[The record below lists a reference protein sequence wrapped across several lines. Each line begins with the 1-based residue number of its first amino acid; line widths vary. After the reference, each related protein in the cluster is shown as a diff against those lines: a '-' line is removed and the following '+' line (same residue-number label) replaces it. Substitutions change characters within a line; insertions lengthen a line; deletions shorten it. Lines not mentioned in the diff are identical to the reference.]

1 MLTVG
6 GNEMSLESTRRI
18 VWNALHEIEDDTVRQ
33 AALDAFQAVVSRLAY
48 LEKKHEHE
56 TERGI
61 QARVSVPDEISF
73 CDGAGHS
80 VKVGV

>member
-1 MLTVG
+1 MTRF
-6 GNEMSLESTRRI
+6 SDSESTRRI
-18 VWNALHEIEDDTVRQ
+18 VWNALHEIEDDTVRA
-33 AALDAFQAVVSRLAY
+33 AALDAYQSVVSRLAY
-48 LEKKHEHE
+48 LDKELAHLE